1 MRGTVTVTWDYP
13 RLLTLFNRIKQ
24 TQNRQAEWE
33 CRFSP
38 GHGQNEEYIPGSR
51 QNPKIL
57 WVYDTEVVGDG
68 IAELQP
74 VFWDFLA

>member
-1 MRGTVTVTWDYP
+1 MLSFGLHHPRMRRSLRRA
-13 RLLTLFNRIKQ
+13 RLRNR
-24 TQNRQAEWE
+24 
-33 CRFSP
+33 P
-38 GHGQNEEYIPGSR
+38 GQCGGFEVIPGSR